1 MPNKKMDN
9 IFDLGNMMDMEN
21 KGEKMDTSVDE
32 VSEEIENLSFVK
44 GTGRKDRNPDDPF
57 AQLGL

>member
-1 MPNKKMDN
+1 MDN
-9 IFDLGNMMDMEN
+9 IFDLGSMMDMDKKEN
-21 KGEKMDTSVDE
+21 MDKKMDTSVED
-32 VSEEIENLSFVK
+32 VSEEIEGLSFVK